1 MGVGGVARYTLDMQ
15 YRIAK
20 ERNTTMKT
28 PTKKMKGGLINRGS
42 GFTKVADRII
52 EALDNGKPIPGTNAT
67 IGTTSAK
74 EYNEMMITCNEAWQ
88 NFNRQT
94 EHTYSRL
101 YAQYKNMTANE
112 LVDYMSRQTTS
123 GGYYKKRAAL
133 KWSIGQAWW
142 DGDLDLVKR
151 LTSGYRFHTK
161 PEKFT
166 RRESKRAD
174 NSTIAVDWR
183 TKFLAKLSKS
193 NSKYKSHALL
203 CYLCGMRPEEFTSDL
218 GATVF
223 FDGDKIKVAIKG
235 AKVKIDANGNHIT
248 GVSVR
253 NMVFDANTD
262 DPAIKMLLALK
273 DETTFKTEI
282 KFPPVVTKQSDG
294 VPTYDEILRHS
305 KAMKKGLASLM
316 GSLGKG
322 LLCKETIGKHK
333 GKPKVFTAYNLRHMF
348 ASGLRA
354 SGMSVN
360 NISRAL
366 GHMSEATQRFYGRAN
381 APHSGGGVV
390 PTTITSKENPRA
402 AKVGKTPWRGGTG
415 AVVGVVVGTGTT
427 KDNGKIK
434 IKIKM

>member
-1 MGVGGVARYTLDMQ
+1 
-15 YRIAK
+15 
-20 ERNTTMKT
+20 MKT

-42 GFTKVADRII
+42 GFIKTADIII
-52 EALDNGKPIPGTNAT
+52 EAIEKGQPIPSTDT
-67 IGTTSAK
+67 ITSTKARK
-74 EYNEMMITCNEAWQ
+74 EYNEMVLM
-88 NFNRQT
+88 FNDAFYTANPQT
-94 EHTYSRL
+94 ELTYSRL
-101 YAQYKNMTANE
+101 YEQYKNMTTNE
-112 LVDYMSRQTTS
+112 LVIYMNKQTTS
-123 GGYYKKRAAL
+123 GGYYKKRAGL
-133 KWSIGQAWW
+133 KRAIARAWA
-142 DGDLDLVKR
+142 DDDLDLVKR
-151 LTSGYRFHTK
+151 LTVGYRFHVK

-174 NSTIAVDWR
+174 NSTIVADWR
-183 TKFLAKLSKS
+183 TKFIGKLAKS
-193 NSKYKSHALL
+193 NSKYKNHALL
-203 CYLCGMRPEEFTSDL
+203 CYLCGMRPEEFTPDL

-253 NMVFDANTD
+253 NIVFDANTD
-262 DPAIKMLLALK
+262 DPAIEMLLALK

-282 KFPPVVTKQSDG
+282 KFPPVVTKQIDG
-294 VPTYDEILRHS
+294 MPTYAEILGHS

-316 GSLGKG
+316 GTLGKG
-322 LLCKETIGKHK
+322 LLGKETKGRSK

-354 SGMSVN
+354 SGMSIN

-381 APHSGGGVV
+381 APHSGGGVI
-390 PTTITSKENPRA
+390 PTSITSKENPRA

-415 AVVGVVVGTGTT
+415 AVVGVVVGAGTT
-427 KDNGKIK
+427 KDVGKIK
-434 IKIKM
+434 IKM

>member
-1 MGVGGVARYTLDMQ
+1 
-15 YRIAK
+15 
-20 ERNTTMKT
+20 MKT
-28 PTKKMKGGLINRGS
+28 PNKKMKGGLINRGS
-42 GFTKVADRII
+42 GFIKTADIII
-52 EALDNGKPIPGTNAT
+52 EAIDKGQPIPTSTNVSTGTKAH
-67 IGTTSAK
+67 K
-74 EYNEMMITCNEAWQ
+74 EYNEMVLM
-88 NFNRQT
+88 FNDAFYNANPQT
-94 EHTYSRL
+94 EHTYLRL
-101 YAQYKNMTANE
+101 YEQFKNMTNNE
-112 LVDYMSRQTTS
+112 LVLYMNKQTTS
-123 GGYYKKRAAL
+123 GGYYKKRAGL
-133 KWSIGQAWW
+133 KRAIARAWA
-142 DGDLDLVKR
+142 DDDLDLVNR
-151 LTSGYRFHTK
+151 LAVGYRFHLK
-161 PEKFT
+161 PERFT

-174 NSTIAVDWR
+174 NSTIVADWR
-183 TKFLAKLSKS
+183 NKFLGKLAKSKS
-193 NSKYKSHALL
+193 KYRNHALL
-203 CYLCGMRPEEFTSDL
+203 CYLCGMRPEEFTHDL

-235 AKVKIDANGNHIT
+235 AKVKIDDKGNHIT

-262 DPAIKMLLALK
+262 DPAIKMLLALR
-273 DETTFKTEI
+273 DETTFKIEV
-282 KFPPVVTKQSDG
+282 KFPPPVPKRSDG
-294 VPTYDEILRHS
+294 VLTYDEMVKHS

-322 LLCKETIGKHK
+322 LLGKSK
-333 GKPKVFTAYNLRHMF
+333 GKPRVFTAYNLRHMF

-354 SGMSVN
+354 SGMSIN

-434 IKIKM
+434 IKVKM

>member
-1 MGVGGVARYTLDMQ
+1 MGVGGVARYTLEMQ
-15 YRIAK
+15 YRISK

-28 PTKKMKGGLINRGS
+28 PAKKMKGGLINRGS
-42 GFTKVADRII
+42 GFIKIADIVI
-52 EALDNGKPIPGTNAT
+52 EAIEKGQPPPST
-67 IGTTSAK
+67 
-74 EYNEMMITCNEAWQ
+74 NEMVLMWNETLYNA
-88 NFNRQT
+88 NPQT

-101 YAQYKNMTANE
+101 YEQYKNMTTNN
-112 LVDYMSRQTTS
+112 LVDYMSKQTTS
-123 GGYYKKRAAL
+123 GGYYKKRAGL
-133 KWSIGQAWW
+133 KRAITQAWAVE
-142 DGDLDLVKR
+142 DLDLVKR
-151 LTSGYRFHTK
+151 LTIGYRFHVK

-174 NSTIAVDWR
+174 NSTIVADWR
-183 TKFLAKLSKS
+183 TKFIAKLNKS

-203 CYLCGMRPEEFTSDL
+203 CYLCGMRPEEFTPDL

-235 AKVKIDANGNHIT
+235 AKVKIDASGNHLT

-282 KFPPVVTKQSDG
+282 KFPPVVTKQSNG
-294 VPTYDEILRHS
+294 VPTHAEVLGHS

-316 GSLGKG
+316 GSLGKN
-322 LLCKETIGKHK
+322 LLGKETTGKSK

-354 SGMSVN
+354 SGMSIN
-360 NISRAL
+360 NISRAM

-381 APHSGGGVV
+381 APHSGGGVI
-390 PTTITSKENPRA
+390 PTAISSKDNPRA
-402 AKVGKTPWRGGTG
+402 ARVGKTPWRGGTG
-415 AVVGVVVGTGTT
+415 AAVGVVVGTGMT
-427 KDNGKIK
+427 KNDGKIK

>member
-1 MGVGGVARYTLDMQ
+1 
-15 YRIAK
+15 
-20 ERNTTMKT
+20 MKT

-42 GFTKVADRII
+42 GLIKIADRII
-52 EALDNGKPIPGTNAT
+52 EAHDNGRIIPGMTGTNKD
-67 IGTTSAK
+67 S
-74 EYNEMMITCNEAWQ
+74 EMILMWNEALYYA
-88 NFNRQT
+88 NPQT

-101 YAQYKNMTANE
+101 YEQYKNMSYSE
-112 LVDYMSRQTTS
+112 LVRYMSKQTTS
-123 GGYYKKRAAL
+123 GGYYKKRAGL
-133 KWSIGQAWW
+133 KRAIAQAWA
-142 DGDLDLVKR
+142 DKDVDLINL
-151 LTSGYRFHTK
+151 LAGAYRFHEK
-161 PEKFT
+161 PERFT

-174 NSTIAVDWR
+174 NSTIAADWR
-183 TKFLAKLSKS
+183 NKFLGKLAKSK
-193 NSKYKSHALL
+193 SKYKNHALL

-253 NMVFDANTD
+253 NIVFDANTD

-273 DETTFKTEI
+273 DETTFKLEV
-282 KFPPVVTKQSDG
+282 KFPPPVPNRSDG
-294 VPTYDEILRHS
+294 VLTYDEMIKHS

-322 LLCKETIGKHK
+322 LLGKETRGSSK
-333 GKPKVFTAYNLRHMF
+333 GKPRVFTAYNLRHMF

-354 SGMSVN
+354 SGMSIN

-381 APHSGGGVV
+381 APHSGGGVI

-415 AVVGVVVGTGTT
+415 AVVGTGAT

-434 IKIKM
+434 SKIKM

>member
-1 MGVGGVARYTLDMQ
+1 M
-15 YRIAK
+15 
-20 ERNTTMKT
+20 ET
-28 PTKKMKGGLINRGS
+28 PNKKMKGGLINRGG
-42 GFTKVADRII
+42 GFIKIADTII
-52 EALDNGKPIPGTNAT
+52 AALDNGKPIPGT
-67 IGTTSAK
+67 TSAK
-74 EYNEMMITCNEAWQ
+74 EHNEMMNTYNEAWRT
-88 NFNRQT
+88 FTPQT
-94 EHTYSRL
+94 AHTYNRL
-101 YAQYKNMTANE
+101 FTQFKNMMSPR
-112 LVDYMSRQTTS
+112 DIIDFMSRQTTS

-133 KWSIGQAWW
+133 KCSITQAWVC
-142 DGDLDLVKR
+142 GDLDLVKR

-174 NSTIAVDWR
+174 NSTIVADWR
-183 TKFLAKLSKS
+183 IRFLGKLAKSKS
-193 NSKYKSHALL
+193 KYRNHALL
-203 CYLCGMRPEEFTSDL
+203 CYLCGMRPEEFTHDL

-262 DPAIKMLLALK
+262 DPAIKMLLGLK
-273 DETTFKTEI
+273 DETTFKTEV
-282 KFPPVVTKQSDG
+282 KFPPAVTKQRDG
-294 VPTYDEILRHS
+294 ILTNDEVLGHS

-322 LLCKETIGKHK
+322 LLGKETKGRSK
-333 GKPKVFTAYNLRHMF
+333 GKPRVFTAYNLRHMF

-354 SGMSVN
+354 SGMSIN

-381 APHSGGGVV
+381 APHSGGGVI
-390 PTTITSKENPRA
+390 PASITSKENPRA

-415 AVVGVVVGTGTT
+415 AVVGASTAKDTVKPAVVKKRG
-427 KDNGKIK
+427 
-434 IKIKM
+434 MRM

>member
-1 MGVGGVARYTLDMQ
+1 
-15 YRIAK
+15 
-20 ERNTTMKT
+20 MKT

-42 GFTKVADRII
+42 GFIKVADQII
-52 EALDNGKPIPGTNAT
+52 DALDNGKPIPGMTGTNKDT
-67 IGTTSAK
+67 
-74 EYNEMMITCNEAWQ
+74 EMVLLWNEALYYA
-88 NFNRQT
+88 NPQT

-101 YAQYKNMTANE
+101 YEQYKNMTYSE
-112 LVDYMSRQTTS
+112 LVRYMSKQTTA
-123 GGYYKKRAAL
+123 GGYYKKRAGL
-133 KWSIGQAWW
+133 KRAIAQAWA
-142 DGDLDLVKR
+142 DKDVALIER
-151 LTSGYRFHTK
+151 LAGAYRFHEK

-174 NSTIAVDWR
+174 NSTIVADWR
-183 TKFLAKLSKS
+183 TKFLVKLSKS
-193 NSKYKSHALL
+193 NSKYKNHALL
-203 CYLCGMRPEEFTSDL
+203 CYLCGMRPEEFTHDL

-235 AKVKIDANGNHIT
+235 AKVKIDDKGNHIT

-253 NMVFDANTD
+253 NIVFDANTD

-273 DETTFKTEI
+273 DETTFKIEV
-282 KFPPVVTKQSDG
+282 KFPPPVPERSDG
-294 VPTYDEILRHS
+294 VLTYDEMVKHS

-316 GSLGKG
+316 GTLGRGLLGK
-322 LLCKETIGKHK
+322 ETKGISK

-354 SGMSVN
+354 SGMSIN

-434 IKIKM
+434 IKVKM

>member
-1 MGVGGVARYTLDMQ
+1 
-15 YRIAK
+15 
-20 ERNTTMKT
+20 MKT

-42 GFTKVADRII
+42 GLIKIADRII
-52 EALDNGKPIPGTNAT
+52 EAHDNGRIIPGMTGTNKD
-67 IGTTSAK
+67 S
-74 EYNEMMITCNEAWQ
+74 EMILMWNEALYYA
-88 NFNRQT
+88 NPQT

-101 YAQYKNMTANE
+101 YEQYKNMTYSE
-112 LVDYMSRQTTS
+112 LVRYMSKQTTS
-123 GGYYKKRAAL
+123 GGYYKKRAGL
-133 KWSIGQAWW
+133 KRAIAQAWA
-142 DGDLDLVKR
+142 DKDVDLINL
-151 LTSGYRFHTK
+151 LAGAYRFHEK
-161 PEKFT
+161 PEQFT

-174 NSTIAVDWR
+174 NSTIAADWR
-183 TKFLAKLSKS
+183 NKFLGKLAKSK
-193 NSKYKSHALL
+193 SKYKNHALL

-223 FDGDKIKVAIKG
+223 FDGDKIKAAIKG

-253 NMVFDANTD
+253 NIVFDANTD

-273 DETTFKTEI
+273 DETTFKLEV
-282 KFPPVVTKQSDG
+282 KFPPPVPNRSDG
-294 VPTYDEILRHS
+294 VLTYDEMIKHS

-322 LLCKETIGKHK
+322 LLGKETRGSSK
-333 GKPKVFTAYNLRHMF
+333 GKPRVFTAYNLRHMF

-354 SGMSVN
+354 SGMSIN

-381 APHSGGGVV
+381 APHSGGGVI

-415 AVVGVVVGTGTT
+415 AVVGTGAT

-434 IKIKM
+434 SKIKM

>member
-1 MGVGGVARYTLDMQ
+1 
-15 YRIAK
+15 
-20 ERNTTMKT
+20 
-28 PTKKMKGGLINRGS
+28 MKGGLVNRGS

-52 EALDNGKPIPGTNAT
+52 EALDNGKPIPGTNRDYMGGLA
-67 IGTTSAK
+67 
-74 EYNEMMITCNEAWQ
+74 EYSEMMITCNEAWHNHNPQ
-88 NFNRQT
+88 TAATYNRLNTQF
-94 EHTYSRL
+94 
-101 YAQYKNMTANE
+101 KNMTTSNDIIE
-112 LVDYMSRQTTS
+112 FMNRQTTS

-133 KWSIGQAWW
+133 KWSIGWAWW
-142 DGDLDLVKR
+142 EGDLDLVKR
-151 LTSGYRFHTK
+151 LTSGYRFHAK

-174 NSTIAVDWR
+174 NSTIVADWR
-183 TKFLAKLSKS
+183 TKFLVKLSKS
-193 NSKYKSHALL
+193 NSKYKNHALL

-235 AKVKIDANGNHIT
+235 AKVKIDASGNHIT
-248 GVSVR
+248 GASVR
-253 NMVFDANTD
+253 NLVFDANTD
-262 DPAIKMLLALK
+262 DPAIKMLLALR
-273 DETTFKTEI
+273 DETTFKIEV
-282 KFPPVVTKQSDG
+282 KFPPAVPKRSDG
-294 VPTYDEILRHS
+294 VLTYDEMIKHS

-322 LLCKETIGKHK
+322 LLGKETKGVHK

-354 SGMSVN
+354 SGMSIN

-390 PTTITSKENPRA
+390 PVSISSKENPRA

-415 AVVGVVVGTGTT
+415 AVVGASTA
-427 KDNGKIK
+427 KDTGKIK
-434 IKIKM
+434 IRVKM